1 MGCSCSNNNN
11 LLLSKEKIKKTNLTK
26 TESKQIENIKSNNIY
41 KNFRF
46 KIEYKENE
54 DELINN
60 NIKNLLLY
68 TTSYN
73 PTGNLFI
80 CIDKT
85 YKNLLESY
93 TFRDTPLGITL
104 IYEKG
109 VKINDYINKDKF
121 FVLINSDIEIYVL
134 LDGHGPFGDI
144 IAQKVQDKVFS
155 YFIKE
160 ENQNLKDN
168 YEKIFNSLYE
178 EMQNFL
184 ITNDKYNYESEYD
197 CILSGTS
204 LTIIIKKDNF
214 LYCSNI
220 GNVSCFI
227 YYVDQNIPSR
237 FNIDILTINDSR
249 LEINLTENN
258 IFDLKSFIG
267 KKLSLVEAKIKHIYK
282 NYNYGDEIR
291 RIYEYGGEL
300 RKIADEKKQ
309 RIFVKGEYYPGVIN
323 SRSLGDRLA
332 NCIGVISNPHCNKYK
347 LKHNINYKLFLY
359 TDGIGNNIKQY
370 DIINIIRNQAQ
381 MNIFNGVKK
390 IIDEAHIFFEGQN
403 YSPDMTIIIKEL
415 KID

>member
-11 LLLSKEKIKKTNLTK
+11 LLLSKNKIKKTNLTK
-26 TESKQIENIKSNNIY
+26 SESKKNENIKTNNIY
-41 KNFRF
+41 KNFKF
-46 KIEYKENE
+46 KIDYKENE
-54 DELINN
+54 EQLINN

-73 PTGNLFI
+73 PTGNLFV

-121 FVLINSDIEIYVL
+121 CVLINSDFEIYIL

-160 ENQNLKDN
+160 ENQDLKDN

-178 EMQNFL
+178 EIQNFL
-184 ITNDKYNYESEYD
+184 ITNDKYNYENEYD

-237 FNIDILTINDSR
+237 FTIDILTINDSR
-249 LEINLTENN
+249 LELDLTEKN

-267 KKLSLVEAKIKHIYK
+267 KKLSLIEAKIKHIYK
-282 NYNYGDEIR
+282 NYNYEDEIR

-332 NCIGVISNPHCNKYK
+332 NCIGVISTPHCNKYK

-390 IIDEAHIFFEGQN
+390 IIDEAHTFFEGQN